1 MIKALKKA
9 EETDEYVVRVYETEG
24 RKAQSATLTF
34 AGKIIS
40 ASEAN
45 GTEKTIGNAT
55 FEGNKLQVNITP
67 YSVRTYKVRLKPSG
81 REASPIEYAALPLD
95 YDRKCASYNEFRG
108 EGDFESGYSFAAEL
122 LPDSLI
128 AGQITF
134 RLGEKRLRTE

>member
-1 MIKALKKA
+1 M
-9 EETDEYVVRVYETEG
+9 RVYETEG

-34 AGKIIS
+34 AGEIIS

-45 GTEKTIGNAT
+45 GTEKAIGDAT

-81 REASPIEYAALPLD
+81 RETSPIEYAALPLD

-108 EGDFESGYSFAAEL
+108 EGDFESGYSLQPNFCR
-122 LPDSLI
+122 I
-128 AGQITF
+128 H
-134 RLGEKRLRTE
+134 

>member
-34 AGKIIS
+34 AGEIIS

-67 YSVRTYKVRLKPSG
+67 YSVELTKYASNHRDVR
-81 REASPIEYAALPLD
+81 
-95 YDRKCASYNEFRG
+95 
-108 EGDFESGYSFAAEL
+108 
-122 LPDSLI
+122 
-128 AGQITF
+128 
-134 RLGEKRLRTE
+134 RLRSNMPLYRLTTTANVLLIMNSVEKAISNRAILLQPNFCRTH